1 MINKLSPTR
10 YLTYMSMLLAM
21 IVVLSIFEGM
31 LPPLPYLPPG
41 VKIGISNIVTMYTL
55 FCMDTRSALTLAA
68 VKSLFVGI
76 TRGVTAGILSICGG
90 LLSISV
96 LLILLYLFKDKLSYI
111 FLSILGAI
119 AHNIGQLMAITIILN
134 SIYTL
139 YYLPILLIAG
149 IIMGTITGTLLK
161 VVMPVLSRLS

>member
-55 FCMDTRSALTLAA
+55 FCMDKRSALTLAV

-90 LLSISV
+90 LLSIFV

-119 AHNIGQLMAITIILN
+119 AHNIGQLIAITIILN

-149 IIMGTITGTLLK
+149 IIMGTLTGTLLK